1 MDYAY
6 QAADWRSRLAGVGGT
21 AAVLLAFA
29 ATALLS
35 LLRVPPMIAA
45 PQPLAVVNLERLEAP
60 AEPVREVPEG
70 PEQIQRV
77 ASPPKSQDKAL
88 QPDRPLPPM
97 PDHSARQPS
106 EQARAAEPVTETT
119 APKSVPAPPASR
131 ATTNVKSTWQALLLA
146 HLEKYRRYPAA
157 ARARGQQGVAQVTFR
172 MNRQGRLLS
181 SRVSRSSG
189 SAMLDR
195 AAIDTLKRAQPL
207 PAIPEDMPEEIELS
221 VDVEFFTR

>member
-1 MDYAY
+1 MDHVY
-6 QAADWRSRLAGVGGT
+6 QAADWRSRLAGTGGT
-21 AAVLLAFA
+21 AAVLLTFIVAAF
-29 ATALLS
+29 LS
-35 LLRVPPMIAA
+35 LPRVPAMIAA
-45 PQPLAVVNLERLEAP
+45 TQPLTVVNLERLEAP
-60 AEPVREVPEG
+60 AEPVREIPEG

-77 ASPPKSQDKAL
+77 ASPPKSQDKPP
-88 QPDRPLPPM
+88 QPDTPLLPVPGK
-97 PDHSARQPS
+97 SARQPS

-131 ATTNVKSTWQALLLA
+131 AATNVKSTWQALLLA

-181 SRVSRSSG
+181 SRVSRSTG

-207 PAIPEDMPEEIELS
+207 PAIPDDMPAEVELS